1 MTLFMSL
8 FFSRHVIEFFA
19 SGEQLVDVKDGGQDH
34 LFLCPAFVERNA
46 HSHNRIIHSGLN

>member
-19 SGEQLVDVKDGGQDH
+19 SGEQLVDIEDGGQHH
-34 LFLCPAFVERNA
+34 LLLCPAFVEGNA
-46 HSHNRIIHSGLN
+46 HAHNRIVHSGLN